1 MRKLRNL
8 WILLNRPKNEK
19 VSLLIGA
26 QLSIDALFG
35 SFNTVL
41 GIKVVLYDSNG
52 GARPPFHGM
61 RIHLRVF

>member
-1 MRKLRNL
+1 VRKLRNL

-26 QLSIDALFG
+26 QLLIDALFG

-41 GIKVVLYDSNG
+41 SIKVVLYDSNG
-52 GARPPFHGM
+52 GAVHHFTG
-61 RIHLRVF
+61 